1 MPESSGSDVSNSC
14 VAADLDQTVG
24 QYLRGSFP
32 FGGFRQRVLDSD
44 LLDSVTLR
52 DCASD
57 PDRMEAFLL
66 KCRGIPNAATSRS
79 RGCARQS
86 AVLSRPEPRLRIN
99 LGTTGE
105 IVIGPPEA
113 G

>member
-1 MPESSGSDVSNSC
+1 MRTEEQSHGRESMPESSGSDVSNSC

-32 FGGFRQRVLDSD
+32 FGGFRQRVLNSD

-52 DCASD
+52 DCAFD

-66 KCRGIPNAATSRS
+66 KCRGIPQCGDIQITRMRAAIRS
-79 RGCARQS
+79 FIEAR
-86 AVLSRPEPRLRIN
+86 AAAAN
-99 LGTTGE
+99 
-105 IVIGPPEA
+105 
-113 G
+113 